1 LGRLAIDVELMFGVF
16 SRGTRSCTREDF
28 KYCCLRRLNLK
39 DQLSEKELDMLLE
52 ARLKDQPNMDQK
64 QFVEI
69 FSSAIGEAR
78 NEAQNQEAIDRT
90 LTMRYNDAMK
100 QGDASGTLGAGQ
112 GNATAG
118 GRTWQGSAT
127 GEGGTLM
134 DFVRKD
140 AVNVLVSCI
149 LKSSYEQINREVT
162 KMSKYDKISSDDLRK
177 ALSRVTG
184 ASDFEV

>member
-1 LGRLAIDVELMFGVF
+1 MTVKITIVDPSASTAANRAQAQKDIQNAQKQSYTASWERDIVRRIAAKLGRLAIDVELMFGVF

-52 ARLKDQPNMDQK
+52 SRLKDKPTMDQK

-78 NEAQNQEAIDRT
+78 NEAQNQEAMDRT

-100 QGDASGTLGAGQ
+100 
-112 GNATAG
+112 
-118 GRTWQGSAT
+118 
-127 GEGGTLM
+127 
-134 DFVRKD
+134 
-140 AVNVLVSCI
+140 
-149 LKSSYEQINREVT
+149 
-162 KMSKYDKISSDDLRK
+162 
-177 ALSRVTG
+177 
-184 ASDFEV
+184 